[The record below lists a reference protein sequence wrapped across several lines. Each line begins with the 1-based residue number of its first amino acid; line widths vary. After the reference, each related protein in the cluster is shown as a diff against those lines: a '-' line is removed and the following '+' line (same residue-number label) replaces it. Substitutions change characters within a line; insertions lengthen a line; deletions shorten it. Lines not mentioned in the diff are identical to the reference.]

1 MAESMP
7 EPRPE
12 AVEPSGKPLLIGAP
26 SAANP
31 AEGSDPDPDQY
42 GWGV

>member
-7 EPRPE
+7 EPKPE
-12 AVEPSGKPLLIGAP
+12 AAELPGKPVLNGAP
-26 SAANP
+26 SAANLI
-31 AEGSDPDPDQY
+31 EGSDPDPDQY